1 MTNSQDLC
9 LGCMEVTTQDPCPRC
24 GYQRSATPESPF
36 YLSPGTLLQSQFLIG
51 RVLGAGGF
59 GITYIGY
66 DLNLA
71 RKVAIKEYFPSGV
84 AVRVTGMPE
93 VFPHAA
99 KLKADFQ
106 WGLERFLDEARIVA
120 RFHHM
125 RNIIWVQNYFPA
137 HGTAYMVMEFLDG
150 EDLEKILQRLG
161 KLPMAAVKQVMS
173 PVLQAL
179 KTVHADG
186 LMHRD
191 ISPDNIYVTEQGEL
205 IKLIDFGAARFSL
218 SQQSKNLSVILKPGY
233 APPEQYES
241 KGNQGPWTDVYACA
255 ATIYRALTNVVP
267 PPSYDRL
274 SSDEL
279 IPPSQLGSDIH
290 PMQERTLLRALSLRP
305 AERPQSIAEFEEE
318 LFGKNRMAPQPSPAP
333 APAPPEAAPG
343 PVPIFDPIPAP
354 SPLPGPLPSPAPI
367 PPPKPGIPKWLIAS
381 AVAVLL
387 LVVLAIWL
395 KSEEDLIHYNTD
407 AVQKT
412 PTPAKSTLEILRFA
426 ADPESVNPNSSSK
439 LTWDVKNAV
448 SVKING
454 TEVDP
459 KSDLIVNPT
468 TTSTYELVAQAANG
482 ELDRSSVT
490 ITVKPREIPDG
501 TPSPVR
507 INRFAINPSTVS
519 PGQAASIEWEVSGPA
534 TRITLEPGGLL
545 LSGNQGS
552 RSLVFRS
559 AGTVTLRVESA
570 SGIVEQEAE
579 LQFTQ
584 PPNAAPRINYFDIR
598 PKSFNRSPRP
608 VTISWNVSGAS
619 QIEIDPQP
627 GSSLPSSGERM
638 IEINAPTTFTIT
650 AVNSKGQK
658 VSQSIE
664 VKAMASPPGPNP
676 NPGPGPGP
684 DPGEDRLPNPV
695 SKDSWLVVHSHGLA
709 LPANINILF
718 GRGGSISTKRPGPD
732 DPCTGYLT
740 LLDGRLRYQPLNNN
754 DGFDVTLSS
763 LKEVKGNVFPIGNYK
778 AFHIKLN
785 SGKTYNFVP
794 PRDNVSTILDTIRGK
809 M

>member
-1 MTNSQDLC
+1 MTNSQSLC
-9 LGCMEVTTQDPCPRC
+9 LGCMEETAQDPCLRC
-24 GYQRSATPESPF
+24 GHQRSATPDSPF
-36 YLSPGTLLQSQFLIG
+36 YLNPGTLLQNQFLIG

-99 KLKADFQ
+99 KLKADYQ

-137 HGTAYMVMEFLDG
+137 NGTAYMVMEFLDG

-161 KLPMAAVKQVMS
+161 KLPMAAVKQVIT

-191 ISPDNIYVTEQGEL
+191 ISPDNIYVTEGGEL

-255 ATIYRALTNVVP
+255 ATIYRALTNIVP

-279 IPPSQLGSDIH
+279 IAPSQLGSDIH

-305 AERPQSIAEFEEE
+305 AERPQSIAEFEDE
-318 LFGKNRMAPQPSPAP
+318 LFGNIHAVAVLSTVP
-333 APAPPEAAPG
+333 APAPPE
-343 PVPIFDPIPAP
+343 
-354 SPLPGPLPSPAPI
+354 PAPI
-367 PPPKPGIPKWLIAS
+367 PPTPIPPAPIPPAPIPPAPIGAPFPPPPKPGIPKWLLAS

-387 LVVLAIWL
+387 LVIAAIWL
-395 KSEEDLIHYNTD
+395 KSDEDLIHYNTD
-407 AVQKT
+407 VVQKT
-412 PTPAKSTLEILRFA
+412 PTPVKSNLQILSFA
-426 ADPESVNPNSSSK
+426 ADPDSVSPNSSSK
-439 LTWDVKNAV
+439 LSWDVKDAV

-459 KSDLIVNPT
+459 KAELVVNPT
-468 TTSTYELVAQAANG
+468 ATSTYELVATAANG
-482 ELDRSSVT
+482 ELGRSSVT
-490 ITVKPREIPDG
+490 IAVKRPEIPDD
-501 TPSPVR
+501 TPLPVR
-507 INRFAINPSTVS
+507 INRFSINPSSVT
-519 PGQAASIEWEVSGPA
+519 PGQAANIEWEVSGPA
-534 TRITLEPGGLL
+534 RRITLEPGGLL

-552 RSLVFRS
+552 RSLIFRS
-559 AGTVTLRVESA
+559 AGTITLRVESGT
-570 SGIVEQEAE
+570 GIVEQQAQ

-584 PPNAAPRINYFDIR
+584 PLSAPPRINYFDIR
-598 PKSFNRSPRP
+598 PKAFNRSPRP
-608 VTISWNVSGAS
+608 VTITWSVAGAS
-619 QIEIDPQP
+619 QVEIDPQP
-627 GSSLPSSGERM
+627 GGSLPSSGERM

-650 AVNSKGQK
+650 AVNPQGQK

-664 VKAMASPPGPNP
+664 VKAMQAPPDPV
-676 NPGPGPGP
+676 PGP
-684 DPGEDRLPNPV
+684 DPLPKPV
-695 SKDSWLVVHSHGLA
+695 SKDSWLVVHSHGFA

-718 GRGGSISTKRPGPD
+718 GRSGSINTKPPGPD

-740 LLDGRLRYQPLNNN
+740 LWEGRLKYQPINNN
-754 DGFDVTLSS
+754 DGFDVALSA
-763 LKEVKGNVFPIGNYK
+763 LKEVKGNVLPIGNYK

-785 SGKTYNFVP
+785 SGKLYNFVP
-794 PRDNVSTILDTIRGK
+794 PRDNVSTIVDAIRGK